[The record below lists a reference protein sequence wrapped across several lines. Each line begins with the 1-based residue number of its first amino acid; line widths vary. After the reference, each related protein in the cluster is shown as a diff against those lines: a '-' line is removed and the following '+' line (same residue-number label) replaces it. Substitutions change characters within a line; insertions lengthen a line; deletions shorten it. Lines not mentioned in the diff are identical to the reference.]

1 MIPQKV
7 MKLDPIFG
15 MGKCLYA
22 MCTCAVNPVYNVQ
35 CMFNSFFTDL
45 SGMCLFPRIA
55 PLFLKIGF
63 STEKSVDL
71 HQRLRDS

>member
-7 MKLDPIFG
+7 IEPNFG
-15 MGKCLYA
+15 VIKCLYA
-22 MCTCAVNPVYNVQ
+22 MCIVHPAYNVQ
-35 CMFNSFFTDL
+35 CMLNSFFTDL

-63 STEKSVDL
+63 STEKVG
-71 HQRLRDS
+71 RLAGKIA